1 MGIPNLAHQQV
12 SPQLHVNHAFK
23 HFTVIKS
30 PRDPLALPLTIYL

>member
-12 SPQLHVNHAFK
+12 SPQLNHAFK

-30 PRDPLALPLTIYL
+30 PRDPLALPLTMYL